1 MMHGNLPA
9 VVTPRI
15 YLYCEVVDMR
25 KSFDGLMAIVQAE
38 LHRDVREG
46 ELFVF
51 INRRADRLKALWW
64 DGDGLAIFMKRL
76 ESGTFQRPPSKA
88 SESYLLMD
96 RVQLGLLLSGIELAS
111 VRRRKRYQLPKQ
123 QELPQQQPTP
133 SSSHKDHQ

>member
-38 LHRDVREG
+38 LDRDVREG

-51 INRRADRLKALWW
+51 INRRADRLKALW
-64 DGDGLAIFMKRL
+64 
-76 ESGTFQRPPSKA
+76 
-88 SESYLLMD
+88 
-96 RVQLGLLLSGIELAS
+96 
-111 VRRRKRYQLPKQ
+111 
-123 QELPQQQPTP
+123 
-133 SSSHKDHQ
+133 

>member
-15 YLYCEVVDMR
+15 YLYCDVVDMR

-46 ELFVF
+46 ELCVF

-88 SESYLLMD
+88 SEPYLIMD
-96 RVQLGLLLSGIELAS
+96 RVQLGLLLSGIELSS

-123 QELPQQQPTP
+123 HSEP
-133 SSSHKDHQ
+133 SA

>member
-9 VVTPRI
+9 VATPRV
-15 YLYCEVVDMR
+15 YLYCDAVDMR

-46 ELFVF
+46 DLFVF

-76 ESGTFQRPPSKA
+76 ESGTFQHPPSKE
-88 SESYLLMD
+88 SEPYLIID
-96 RVQLGLLLSGIELAS
+96 RVQLGLLLSGIELSS
-111 VRRRKRYQLPKQ
+111 VRRRKRYQLSKL
-123 QELPQQQPTP
+123 EQPTQ
-133 SSSHKDHQ
+133 SNSDKDSQ